1 MNAVGILE
9 FVDQNVLVTPSD
21 RATNFFVIPD
31 QGAHVEDKVVE
42 VERCRGPFS
51 FLITFEQKIE
61 R

>member
-1 MNAVGILE
+1 LNAVGVLE
-9 FVDQNVLVTPSD
+9 FVDQKVLITPSN
-21 RATNFFVIPD
+21 RAPDLFMTPD

-42 VERCRGPFS
+42 VEHRRGPFS